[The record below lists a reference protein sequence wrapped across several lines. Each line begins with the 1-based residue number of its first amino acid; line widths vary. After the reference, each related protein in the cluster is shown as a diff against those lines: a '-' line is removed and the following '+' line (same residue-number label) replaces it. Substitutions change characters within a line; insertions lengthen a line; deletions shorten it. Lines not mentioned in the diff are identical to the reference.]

1 MGLFHELVNMSPNP
15 GSVFVVLVH
24 IPVELF
30 VCLVHVKHVI
40 QFPFGLHLP
49 LDAFI
54 TLNVTLTAEVKLN
67 GAPVKVVP
75 GVPVSV
81 DSEALVPVQALP
93 LVMYLEP
100 EELLTFLESPDK
112 LVEITREVPEGN
124 LNLVV
129 FVV

>member
-1 MGLFHELVNMSPNP
+1 MGLFHKLVNMSLNP
-15 GSVFVVLVH
+15 GPVFVVFVH
-24 IPVELF
+24 VPVELL

-40 QFPFGLHLP
+40 QFPFGLHLR
-49 LDAFI
+49 LDAFV
-54 TLNVTLTAEVKLN
+54 TLNVTLAAEVKLN
-67 GAPVKVVP
+67 GVPVKVVP

-81 DSEALVPVQALP
+81 VSEALVPVQALP

-100 EELLTFLESPDK
+100 EEFLTFLESPDK
-112 LVEITREVPEGN
+112 LVEITREVPKGN